1 MELYVRMNDEEY
13 EAYHDYKTKCNYEE
27 LKQDY
32 DELSH
37 NYDNAQDDIN
47 QLIGIIKSYLPEYN
61 LLRRSKYKS
70 GGWSTEW
77 RLEKVGDIL
86 NLN

>member
-1 MELYVRMNDEEY
+1 MKLYVEMNDEEY
-13 EAYHDYKTKCNYEE
+13 QEYHNYKE

-37 NYDNAQDDIN
+37 NYDNAQDDIT
-47 QLIGIIKSYLPEYN
+47 QLIGIIKLYLPEYN
-61 LLRRSKYKS
+61 LCCR
-70 GGWSTEW
+70 STEYDNKTGRLTTEW
-77 RLEKVGDIL
+77 YLEKVGDIL